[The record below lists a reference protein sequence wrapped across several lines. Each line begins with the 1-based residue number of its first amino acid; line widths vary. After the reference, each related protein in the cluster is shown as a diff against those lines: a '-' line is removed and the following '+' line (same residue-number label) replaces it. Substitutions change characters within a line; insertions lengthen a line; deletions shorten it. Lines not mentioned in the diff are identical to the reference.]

1 MLISGAVC
9 SRSKHT
15 CSPQRNGANGFALPV
30 SEMCN
35 PNESETILERRR
47 FTPAGGSATRPS
59 FARSKPKARS
69 WSTAPKKERH
79 SKFTCRVINASPGQL
94 SYVIF
99 EQRRRGRNRSVP
111 QADGRQVLGRG
122 LRRQVFAAVARA
134 RAAGAYRQSVERV
147 RTRRARG
154 AGGLRRKQICRAR
167 LYRSAAPRTGRPPR
181 RCELRS
187 PGRDS
192 NVHSTPREARRADT
206 SGKAGRE
213 RRAVRTIG
221 SHASGSGRSANFAR
235 RGTGRVAHP
244 YRSGRLPDRCLAASA
259 PCFVLEAAGEEVGT
273 SRGKPGSRGQRS
285 R

>member
-99 EQRRRGRNRSVP
+99 EQRRRGRNRGGLGHW
-111 QADGRQVLGRG
+111 QGARRTAGGRG
-122 LRRQVFAAVARA
+122 LGAEIGRA
-134 RAAGAYRQSVERV
+134 SCRERV
-147 RTRRARG
+147 EISVGGG
-154 AGGLRRKQICRAR
+154 AVKRK
-167 LYRSAAPRTGRPPR
+167 
-181 RCELRS
+181 EEE
-187 PGRDS
+187 DS
-192 NVHSTPREARRADT
+192 
-206 SGKAGRE
+206 
-213 RRAVRTIG
+213 
-221 SHASGSGRSANFAR
+221 
-235 RGTGRVAHP
+235 
-244 YRSGRLPDRCLAASA
+244 
-259 PCFVLEAAGEEVGT
+259 
-273 SRGKPGSRGQRS
+273 SR
-285 R
+285 